1 MTKNIELF
9 QKGNGFYAGREL
21 KNGQMAMGAHRIT
34 DEEIMTMF
42 TSLFERYTKE
52 TGETKLLMK
61 DSKGDLFAATK
72 IDLQEK

>member
-1 MTKNIELF
+1 
-9 QKGNGFYAGREL
+9 
-21 KNGQMAMGAHRIT
+21 MALGAHRIT